1 MDNIL
6 HLFGVFILS
15 ILIGCASLGGV
26 KSGAEV
32 QEYKIEKSGATEVK
46 KELLQAVSVTVA
58 NRVDS
63 LQIGKNSQKYTPK
76 QSSQVNELFHA
87 QSASPQETPPT
98 QIDSLREKLL
108 SDGSVKINPAQAYL
122 IDYLRPKENLDT
134 LFLANLFFPT
144 EKRGIPVAFQYQVKK
159 DDQIF
164 FEFENQKAR
173 KIKKIEI
180 IEGGES
186 RFYHTN
192 LKKKKKIEET

>member
-1 MDNIL
+1 M
-6 HLFGVFILS
+6 
-15 ILIGCASLGGV
+15 
-26 KSGAEV
+26 
-32 QEYKIEKSGATEVK
+32 
-46 KELLQAVSVTVA
+46 
-58 NRVDS
+58 
-63 LQIGKNSQKYTPK
+63 
-76 QSSQVNELFHA
+76 
-87 QSASPQETPPT
+87 
-98 QIDSLREKLL
+98 

-122 IDYLRPKENLDT
+122 IDYLRPNENLDT

-192 LKKKKKIEET
+192 LKKKKKRSNQVRIYG